1 MKVLVIGK
9 DGQLGSCLK
18 KKVEQYELTNQFTFI
33 GRNELDFNSNSNIE
47 NYFNNNV
54 FDIIINCAAFTAVDK
69 AESEKETANQVNH
82 LAVKQLAKEVLNQ
95 GGKLIHISTDYVF
108 DGLKKSPYE
117 ETDKTNPINVYGIT
131 KLDGENAIKKI
142 LNNNG
147 MIIRVSW
154 VYSEYGNN
162 FVKTMLRMGNNNK
175 NISVVKDQ
183 IGSPTNAND
192 LAGAILSIIQKNDYL
207 ASDFETETYHFSNEG
222 EISWYDF
229 AQEIFRIS
237 NFKSSINSVSSSEYP
252 TVALRPKN
260 TSMNKTKIKT
270 KFNIEIMPWEKSL
283 EVFLNEKNLNLS

>member
-237 NFKSSINSVSSSEYP
+237 NFKCSINSVSSSEYP

>member
-47 NYFNNNV
+47 NYFNNNA

-154 VYSEYGNN
+154 VYSEFGNN
-162 FVKTMLRMGNNNK
+162 FVKTMLRMGKNNK

-237 NFKSSINSVSSSEYP
+237 NFKCSINSVSSSKYP